1 MPGYR
6 VKRYESS
13 RFIQSFNQS
22 RGTKMSLKSKFVSV
36 FASAMVLGSVAIV
49 ASAQTDAPA
58 VKDGT
63 EKAGKLGR
71 KGFGRHGG
79 FGKGMRGGNR
89 AGLRGLR
96 GIELTEAQKAQIK
109 QIHEANRPDPALSEE
124 LKTIRAARRS
134 GGTITDDQKARMRTL
149 RGQMQAKR
157 ESVRQQVLAVL
168 TPEQRQQLETRKVE
182 MQKKREEMRQLRK
195 QRRQAAPP
203 ATDSTNDN

>member
-1 MPGYR
+1 
-6 VKRYESS
+6 
-13 RFIQSFNQS
+13 
-22 RGTKMSLKSKFVSV
+22 MSLKSKFVSV
-36 FASAMVLGSVAIV
+36 FASAMVLGSVAVV
-49 ASAQTDAPA
+49 ASAQTEAPA

-79 FGKGMRGGNR
+79 FGKGMRGGDR

-109 QIHEANRPDPALSEE
+109 QIHEANRPDPALFEE
-124 LKTIRAARRS
+124 LRTIREARRS

-157 ESVRQQVLAVL
+157 ASVHQQVLAVL
-168 TPEQRQQLETRKVE
+168 TPEQRQQLETRKAE
-182 MQKKREEMRQLRK
+182 MQKKREEMRELRQERRQ
-195 QRRQAAPP
+195 QRRQAAP
-203 ATDSTNDN
+203 AAVDKSNDN